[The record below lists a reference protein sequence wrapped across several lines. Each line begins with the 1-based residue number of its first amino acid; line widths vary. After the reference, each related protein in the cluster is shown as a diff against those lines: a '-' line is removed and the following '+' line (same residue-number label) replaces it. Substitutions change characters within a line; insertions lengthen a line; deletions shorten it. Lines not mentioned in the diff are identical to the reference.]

1 MHFLIEDT
9 KFVSM
14 QAPSFI
20 FSSRLALSEKRKA
33 RESENGKREI
43 IWNFFL
49 TTLESKV
56 KLLLSLVSLV
66 LIQVTNLVTCPVT
79 LFLKFGCYGAILVI

>member
-43 IWNFFL
+43 IWNFF
-49 TTLESKV
+49 
-56 KLLLSLVSLV
+56 
-66 LIQVTNLVTCPVT
+66 VTRGSVCVRYMTSHAKPEKSDAV
-79 LFLKFGCYGAILVI
+79 